1 MKPRILVVD
10 DERNVR
16 LMYRSALETIG
27 YDVFEADSA
36 EKATEEFAQRQ
47 FDLAIVDLRLPGR
60 SGLDLLHEMAENK
73 STTPAVMITAH
84 GDVPNAVEAM
94 KLGAIDFLQKPVL
107 PDQLRQ
113 IVKEIALRHTT
124 PTARGEK
131 RDYLFYA
138 RSAKRAINLRDFAS
152 ARKNISEA
160 LRLNDRS
167 AEGFNLAGVLAEMR
181 EDYDKA
187 KRYYGQAI
195 KIDSH
200 FEPAQQN
207 MRRIFEL
214 FQFGESKEPINI
226 DTRNL

>member
-60 SGLDLLHEMAENK
+60 SGLDLLHEMAEKK

-131 RDYLFYA
+131 RDYLFYV

-195 KIDSH
+195 KSDSH

-214 FQFGESKEPINI
+214 FQFGESKEPISI
-226 DTRNL
+226 DTPNS

>member
-1 MKPRILVVD
+1 MKPKILIVD

-27 YDVFEADSA
+27 YDVFEAESA
-36 EKATEEFAQRQ
+36 EKASAEFAQRR

-60 SGLDLLHEMAENK
+60 SGLDLLHEMAEQK
-73 STTPAVMITAH
+73 MTTPAVVITAH

-113 IVKEIALRHTT
+113 IVKEILLRHT
-124 PTARGEK
+124 AAKQLDEK
-131 RDYLFYA
+131 RDYLFYV
-138 RSAKRAINLRDFAS
+138 RSAKRAINLRDFPS

>member
-1 MKPRILVVD
+1 MKPRILIVD

-27 YDVFEADSA
+27 YDVYEADSA
-36 EKATEEFAQRQ
+36 EKATEEFAQRR

-60 SGLDLLHEMAENK
+60 SGLDLLHEMAEQK
-73 STTPAVMITAH
+73 SSTPAVMITAH

-113 IVKEIALRHTT
+113 IVKEILLRHTE
-124 PTARGEK
+124 AKQRDEK
-131 RDYLFYA
+131 RDYLFYV
-138 RSAKRAINLRDFAS
+138 RSAKRAVNLRDFAS

-226 DTRNL
+226 DTR

>member
-1 MKPRILVVD
+1 MKPRILIVD

-27 YDVFEADSA
+27 YDVYEADSA
-36 EKATEEFAQRQ
+36 EKAAEEFAERR
-47 FDLAIVDLRLPGR
+47 FDLAIVDLRLPKR
-60 SGLDLLHEMAENK
+60 SGLDLLHEMAEQK

-113 IVKEIALRHTT
+113 IVKEILLRHTE
-124 PTARGEK
+124 AKQREEK
-131 RDYLFYA
+131 RDYLFYI
-138 RSAKRAINLRDFAS
+138 RSAKRAVNLRDFAN

-226 DTRNL
+226 DTK

>member
-1 MKPRILVVD
+1 MKPKILIVD

-27 YDVFEADSA
+27 YDVFEAESA
-36 EKATEEFAQRQ
+36 EKATAEFAQRR

-60 SGLDLLHEMAENK
+60 SGLDLLHEMAEQK
-73 STTPAVMITAH
+73 STTPAVVITAH

-113 IVKEIALRHTT
+113 IVKEILLRHT
-124 PTARGEK
+124 AAKQREEK
-131 RDYLFYA
+131 RDYLFYI
-138 RSAKRAINLRDFAS
+138 RSAKRAINLRDFPS

-160 LRLNDRS
+160 LTLNDRS

-195 KIDSH
+195 KIDAH

>member
-1 MKPRILVVD
+1 MKPRILIVD

-27 YDVFEADSA
+27 YDVYEADSA
-36 EKATEEFAQRQ
+36 EKATEEFAERR

-60 SGLDLLHEMAENK
+60 SGLDLLHEMAEQK
-73 STTPAVMITAH
+73 SSTPAVMITAH

-107 PDQLRQ
+107 PEQLRQ
-113 IVKEIALRHTT
+113 IVKEILLRHT
-124 PTARGEK
+124 AAKQHEEK
-131 RDYLFYA
+131 RDYLFYI
-138 RSAKRAINLRDFAS
+138 RSAKRAVNLRDFAS

-226 DTRNL
+226 DTK

>member
-1 MKPRILVVD
+1 VKPKILIVD

-27 YDVFEADSA
+27 YDVFEAESA
-36 EKATEEFAQRQ
+36 EKATEEFVQRQ

-60 SGLDLLHEMAENK
+60 SGLDLLHEMAEK
-73 STTPAVMITAH
+73 KLTTPAVVITAH

-113 IVKEIALRHTT
+113 IVKEILLRHTT
-124 PTARGEK
+124 AKQLDEK
-131 RDYLFYA
+131 RDYLFYV
-138 RSAKRAINLRDFAS
+138 RSAKRAINLRDFPS

-214 FQFGESKEPINI
+214 FQFGSSEEPINI
-226 DTRNL
+226 DTR

>member
-1 MKPRILVVD
+1 VKPKILIVD

-27 YDVFEADSA
+27 YDVFEADSS
-36 EKATEEFAQRQ
+36 EEATEEFVQRQ

-60 SGLDLLHEMAENK
+60 SGLDLLHEMAEQK
-73 STTPAVMITAH
+73 MTTPAVVITAH

-113 IVKEIALRHTT
+113 IVKEILLRHT
-124 PTARGEK
+124 AAKQREEK
-131 RDYLFYA
+131 RDYLFYI

-207 MRRIFEL
+207 MRRVFEL

-226 DTRNL
+226 DTR

>member
-60 SGLDLLHEMAENK
+60 SGLDLLHEMAEKK

-124 PTARGEK
+124 PTERGEK
-131 RDYLFYA
+131 RDYLFYV
-138 RSAKRAINLRDFAS
+138 RSAKRAVNLRDFAN

-195 KIDSH
+195 KMDPH

-226 DTRNL
+226 DTK

>member
-1 MKPRILVVD
+1 MKPRILIVD

-60 SGLDLLHEMAENK
+60 SGLDLLHEMAEQK

-113 IVKEIALRHTT
+113 IVKEISLRHTT
-124 PTARGEK
+124 PTERGEK
-131 RDYLFYA
+131 RDYLFYV

-152 ARKNISEA
+152 ARKSITEA
-160 LRLNDRS
+160 LTLNDRS